1 MPNYT
6 QGEKKVRLCLF
17 LFTMSGEKKKT
28 AITDKH
34 CLQNVLILAVWDDVI
49 PVFDHNPKAIFQIY
63 LHYKTVWWKMHL
75 LCSDYR
81 LLQPYEQTFVLST
94 SPVWTTSSWLWS
106 YLYFTTCYFSCQEV
120 TLTCIAHQMWEK
132 RFARRHVDHKVW
144 QRQTQFNRNIPGIWG
159 KSGWR
164 PCLHIIPPFALFL
177 YTFVPSS
184 STSQCSVQA
193 KMPKTGLM
201 IWHTAL

>member
-1 MPNYT
+1 MWF
-6 QGEKKVRLCLF
+6 QCLITILRQF
-17 LFTMSGEKKKT
+17 FKSICTTKQSDGKCICCAL
-28 AITDKH
+28 ITDYYNPMNKH
-34 CLQNVLILAVWDDVI
+34 LSCQHLQYELLPPDCDPICI
-49 PVFDHNPKAIFQIY
+49 SPHAIFHVKKS
-63 LHYKTVWWKMHL
+63 LSRVL
-75 LCSDYR
+75 LIKCEKSDLR
-81 LLQPYEQTFVLST
+81 GVD
-94 SPVWTTSSWLWS
+94 
-106 YLYFTTCYFSCQEV
+106 
-120 TLTCIAHQMWEK
+120 
-132 RFARRHVDHKVW
+132 VDHKVW
-144 QRQTQFNRNIPGIWG
+144 KRQTQFNRNIPGIWG